1 MSSCL
6 PAVAPQSEGWSEAK
20 DYRMVVISNFP
31 SFQIL
36 VVNAGLTSNA
46 YFAGPAEGYVG
57 HGSFLHGCMTVVVIQ
72 KLIRCSLSNTKSIPA
87 SASSFFLNMSPR
99 SRNASVSAISA
110 LITTVCP
117 YWSLNEI
124 FCVRNSIAPE
134 DCDDGDEGWSG
145 IEARGS

>member
-1 MSSCL
+1 MS
-6 PAVAPQSEGWSEAK
+6 V
-20 DYRMVVISNFP
+20 F
-31 SFQIL
+31 F
-36 VVNAGLTSNA
+36 
-46 YFAGPAEGYVG
+46 
-57 HGSFLHGCMTVVVIQ
+57 IQ

-145 IEARGS
+145 IEARGSWEFLHAAKRSKNKQQTQTWGRP

>member
-1 MSSCL
+1 MVASPFPHL

-57 HGSFLHGCMTVVVIQ
+57 HGSFLHGCMTVVET
-72 KLIRCSLSNTKSIPA
+72 RFP
-87 SASSFFLNMSPR
+87 
-99 SRNASVSAISA
+99 SVSKKRI
-110 LITTVCP
+110 
-117 YWSLNEI
+117 
-124 FCVRNSIAPE
+124 
-134 DCDDGDEGWSG
+134 
-145 IEARGS
+145 